1 MAAPMGPSPASLDS
15 PEKPAGANDYG
26 EQNAGGVDLS
36 LIRYMLSLSPL
47 ERLRAMER
55 HARDTLLLMEYGR
68 RARKATTADHR

>member
-1 MAAPMGPSPASLDS
+1 MKTHAESTLQPLD
-15 PEKPAGANDYG
+15 PREKPPRADDYG
-26 EQNAGGVDLS
+26 EQAENGVDVS

-68 RARKATTADHR
+68 RAREAATAARR